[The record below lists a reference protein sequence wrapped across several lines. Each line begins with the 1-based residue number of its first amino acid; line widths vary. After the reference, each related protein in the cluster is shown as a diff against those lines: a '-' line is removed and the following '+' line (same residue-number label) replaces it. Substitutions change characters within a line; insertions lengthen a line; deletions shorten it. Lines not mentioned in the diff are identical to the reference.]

1 MKKSK
6 QAKKYILSDFIS
18 ASIAWLLFNVLRY
31 EVFAINEGASSLLSY
46 LQYPMVCVG
55 QLLIPLFWMILYY
68 FSGYYNKPLEKS
80 RLTEFFSTFITV
92 LIGTLVVFFTLVL
105 NDIPRSFRVYYELFF
120 GLFGLQFLFTYIPRL
135 ILTQRNILRRER
147 GSLP

>member
-31 EVFAINEGASSLLSY
+31 EIFAINEGASSLLSY

-55 QLLIPLFWMILYY
+55 QILIPLFWMVLYY

-80 RLTEFFSTFITV
+80 RLTEFFSTFITI
-92 LIGTLVVFFTLVL
+92 LI
-105 NDIPRSFRVYYELFF
+105 
-120 GLFGLQFLFTYIPRL
+120 
-135 ILTQRNILRRER
+135 
-147 GSLP
+147 